1 MTSMSSQVVI
11 SGCSGGGKST
21 LLGELQRRG
30 HATVAEPGR
39 RIIAE
44 QTRQGGNALPWTD
57 MAAFLRE
64 ALRVAAMDLEGTARD
79 AGPVF
84 FDRGLIDAAAALQRL
99 CGVPLAQ
106 SLGESRPYGRLV
118 FLAPP
123 WPDIYCADE
132 ARRHGFPEAEAE
144 YAHLDATYRAL
155 GYEVR
160 VLPRASVAERADFVL
175 EAIRRD

>member
-1 MTSMSSQVVI
+1 MQPQVVI

-21 LLGELQRRG
+21 LLVELQRRG
-30 HATVAEPGR
+30 HVTVAEPGR

-44 QTRQGGNALPWTD
+44 QIRQGGDAVPWAD

-64 ALRVAAMDLEGTARD
+64 ALRVAAADLED
-79 AGPVF
+79 VAGIAAPAF
-84 FDRGLIDAAAALQRL
+84 FDRGLIDAAAGLQRL
-99 CGVPLAQ
+99 CRVPLSQ

-123 WPDIYCADE
+123 WPEIYRADE
-132 ARRHGFPEAEAE
+132 ERRHGLSEAAAE

-160 VLPRASVAERADFVL
+160 LLPRTGVAERADCVL
-175 EAIRRD
+175 EAIQCG

>member
-1 MTSMSSQVVI
+1 MQSRVVI

-30 HATVAEPGR
+30 HVTVAEPGR
-39 RIIAE
+39 RIITG
-44 QTRQGGNALPWTD
+44 QIRRGGNALPWAD

-64 ALRVAAMDLEGTARD
+64 ALRVAAMDLERIAWC

-84 FDRGLIDAAAALQRL
+84 FDRGLIDAATGLQRL
-99 CGVPLAQ
+99 CREPLSE
-106 SLGESRPYGRLV
+106 SLGDSRPYGRIV

-123 WPDIYCADE
+123 WPEIYRADE
-132 ARRHGFPEAEAE
+132 ERRHGFPDAVAE
-144 YAHLDATYRAL
+144 YAHLVTTYRLL

-160 VLPRASVAERADFVL
+160 PLPRVSVAARADFVL
-175 EAIRRD
+175 DTIHRC